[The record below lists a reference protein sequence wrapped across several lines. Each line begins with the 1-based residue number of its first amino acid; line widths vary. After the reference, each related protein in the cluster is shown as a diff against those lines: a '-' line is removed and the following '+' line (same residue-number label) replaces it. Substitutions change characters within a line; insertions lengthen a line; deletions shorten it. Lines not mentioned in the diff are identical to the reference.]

1 MKGAFDPD
9 CSRLLQDCCATQPEM
24 LHRSLWQ
31 QKTACR
37 VCRIHLNYRCLTEE
51 ERKSHFLN
59 AGRNASRLQ
68 TCSHPFYKAAL
79 TRLKKGS
86 CPLPWR
92 SLLYYSLT
100 NQKSRLTRN
109 LFLGG
114 IFQSIFHAQVH
125 ARTRYHTAVEF
136 NFANKPGLYEVSIC
150 SDLGAALR
158 SVPTLKNTSE
168 LANT

>member
-1 MKGAFDPD
+1 MIQIAVD
-9 CSRLLQDCCATQPEM
+9 CYRIACATQPEM

-109 LFLGG
+109 LFFRWHISKYISCTSARQNEIPHRCG
-114 IFQSIFHAQVH
+114 IQLCKQAGS
-125 ARTRYHTAVEF
+125 
-136 NFANKPGLYEVSIC
+136 L
-150 SDLGAALR
+150 
-158 SVPTLKNTSE
+158 
-168 LANT
+168 